1 MKFKLHG
8 NDIIF
13 QDALNIKMAEFDKE
27 FVKQFDKRYFI
38 ARTNFGHR
46 ILSVYQTHRSDMH
59 IANVMKM
66 LEKMEQL
73 YTEYEEELIK
83 IGRTRG

>member
-1 MKFKLHG
+1 MDLKLSG
-8 NDIIF
+8 NDIISNF
-13 QDALNIKMAEFDKE
+13 AKMKMAEFDKE
-27 FVKQFDKRYFI
+27 FVKKFDKKYFI
-38 ARTNFGHR
+38 LRTNFGSEM
-46 ILSVYQTHRSDMH
+46 LSVYQTHRSDMH

-83 IGRTRG
+83 IGRTIG

>member
-27 FVKQFDKRYFI
+27 FVKKFDKRYFI
-38 ARTNFGHR
+38 ARINFGR
-46 ILSVYQTHRSDMH
+46 EMLSVYEKYRSNMH
-59 IANVMKM
+59 IVSVMKM
-66 LEKMEQL
+66 LEEMEQVH
-73 YTEYEEELIK
+73 TKFQEELSK
-83 IGRTRG
+83 LGRTRG

>member
-1 MKFKLHG
+1 MDLKLSG
-8 NDIIF
+8 NDIISNF
-13 QDALNIKMAEFDKE
+13 AQMKMAEFDKE
-27 FVKQFDKRYFI
+27 FVKKFDKRYFI
-38 ARTNFGHR
+38 LRTNFGR
-46 ILSVYQTHRSDMH
+46 EMLSVYEKYRSDMH